1 LPKSP
6 PVHISTVLALL
17 AIALPAFAQAPRAR
31 ATARLV
37 TQVLPASNRADSIR
51 VLTFDPAVQPA
62 PVAVGGGPVPRS
74 LDLVAPSPNPAR
86 FFVRLGFAL
95 PRAARVS
102 LEVLDLQGRRV
113 RTLVSGPLAA
123 ERYAFGWDLRDAAG
137 REVAPGLYL
146 IRLSDGGGSITRRIA
161 VIR

>member
-1 LPKSP
+1 MPKSP
-6 PVHISTVLALL
+6 PAHIPTVLALL
-17 AIALPAFAQAPRAR
+17 AIALPGHAQPPRAR

-51 VLTFDPAVQPA
+51 VLTFDPTARPA

-74 LDLVAPSPNPAR
+74 LGLAAPSPNPAR
-86 FFVRLGFAL
+86 SFVRLGFAL
-95 PRAARVS
+95 PRAARVG

-123 ERYAFGWDLRDAAG
+123 ERYAFGWDLRDAGGQMIARG
-137 REVAPGLYL
+137 VYFA
-146 IRLSDGGGSITRRIA
+146 RLVVGSQRLTRTLVVVR
-161 VIR
+161 